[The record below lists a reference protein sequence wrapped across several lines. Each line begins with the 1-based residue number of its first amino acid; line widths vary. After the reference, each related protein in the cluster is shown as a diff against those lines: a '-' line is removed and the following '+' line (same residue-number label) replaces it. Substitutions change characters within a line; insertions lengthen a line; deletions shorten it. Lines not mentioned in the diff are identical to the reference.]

1 MMHAI
6 VDLLAIFVFSLF
18 AFVIEKPLNHP
29 LSLHTKWQFTFPR
42 SRTKNRIQILKRYAR
57 YGKKISDCSGGV
69 GYNL

>member
-18 AFVIEKPLNHP
+18 VFVIEKPLNHP

-42 SRTKNRIQILKRYAR
+42 NRTKNRIQILKRYAR
-57 YGKKISDCSGGV
+57 YGKKIASAV
-69 GYNL
+69 VV

>member
-6 VDLLAIFVFSLF
+6 VDLLAIFVFLLF

-42 SRTKNRIQILKRYAR
+42 NRTKNRIQILKRYAR
-57 YGKKISDCSGGV
+57 Y
-69 GYNL
+69 